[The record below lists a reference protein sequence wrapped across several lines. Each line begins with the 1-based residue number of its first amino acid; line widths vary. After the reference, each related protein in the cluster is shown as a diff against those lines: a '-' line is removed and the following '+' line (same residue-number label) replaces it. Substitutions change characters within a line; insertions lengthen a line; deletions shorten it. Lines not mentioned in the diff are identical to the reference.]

1 MERLR
6 LKIKTAAPGTTR
18 NMNLMKRLVAMAKA
32 ALT

>member
-1 MERLR
+1 MERSR

-18 NMNLMKRLVAMAKA
+18 NMNSVKRLVAMAKA